1 VLAGRG
7 IPIGVT
13 VKDRSQHF
21 AAHPYYLMGVA
32 DERERILDLI
42 RNNEEW
48 NNVQDVIDGLETE

>member
-1 VLAGRG
+1 
-7 IPIGVT
+7 
-13 VKDRSQHF
+13 
-21 AAHPYYLMGVA
+21 MGVA

>member
-1 VLAGRG
+1 M
-7 IPIGVT
+7 T
-13 VKDRSQHF
+13 DRSQHF